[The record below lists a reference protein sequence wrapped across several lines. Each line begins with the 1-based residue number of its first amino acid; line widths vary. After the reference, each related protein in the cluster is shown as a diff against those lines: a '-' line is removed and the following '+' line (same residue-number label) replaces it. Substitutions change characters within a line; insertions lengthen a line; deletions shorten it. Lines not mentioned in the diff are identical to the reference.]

1 MEGFWKVAA
10 FIAHLLSVLVLH
22 ARLGQHTD
30 MLLAFDPVS
39 LAIAASAVENACQNR
54 RRVVPSARLWL
65 RKHSEPILG
74 AVLHETSDAALETI
88 MNHLLEPQQ
97 LGPCLLC
104 LLLLMSQL
112 RRRRPLWALCLALAL
127 NCVVS

>member
-1 MEGFWKVAA
+1 
-10 FIAHLLSVLVLH
+10 
-22 ARLGQHTD
+22 

-39 LAIAASAVENACQNR
+39 LAIAASVVENACQNR

-74 AVLHETSDAALETI
+74 AVLHESSDAALESI
-88 MNHLLEPQQ
+88 MNHLEPQQ
-97 LGPCLLC
+97 LAPCLLC
-104 LLLLMSQL
+104 LLLLLSQL